1 MAADPTINIGYPT
14 GGTGPSDNAKSMG
27 VKEDQLIDFPGSPTG
42 FAAVKEGRTGG
53 GASPAL
59 AVPRH
64 ACVLKPGLSKLSGT
78 IRSGSGYG
86 PPSRPGTRDGRC
98 QAETGR

>member
-14 GGTGPSDNAKSMG
+14 GSTGPSDNAKAMG

-64 ACVLKPGLSKLSGT
+64 ACVLKPGLS
-78 IRSGSGYG
+78 R
-86 PPSRPGTRDGRC
+86 
-98 QAETGR
+98 AEWHYQVRFWL